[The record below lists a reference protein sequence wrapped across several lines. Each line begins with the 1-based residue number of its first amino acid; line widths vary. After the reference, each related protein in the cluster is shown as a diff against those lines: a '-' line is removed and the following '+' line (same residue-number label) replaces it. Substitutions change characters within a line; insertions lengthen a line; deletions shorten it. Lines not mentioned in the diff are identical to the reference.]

1 MTTAMEL
8 VGPFLL
14 TVTLLTAAMFLM
26 AFQLGRLITRDTRDD
41 EQRDVEVAQ
50 TPEMAVQELLMSTAR
65 SRRARS
71 AHRLVLS
78 GRRAVEAARAA
89 HHPRARWRDGVGA
102 LRRHLDELRHT
113 WPSCIAPEVPLARLA
128 ADPSAGQHGRAAS
141 ASCSR

>member
-26 AFQLGRLITRDTRDD
+26 AFQLGRLVTRDD

-50 TPEMAVQELLMSTAR
+50 TPEMAVHELLMSTAR

-71 AHRLVLS
+71 GTSTRPIGAPS
-78 GRRAVEAARAA
+78 GGGSSRRASS
-89 HHPRARWRDGVGA
+89 PRSMARWGRSSA
-102 LRRHLDELRHT
+102 T
-113 WPSCIAPEVPLARLA
+113 APR
-128 ADPSAGQHGRAAS
+128 
-141 ASCSR
+141 

>member
-71 AHRLVLS
+71 GTSTRPIGAPS
-78 GRRAVEAARAA
+78 GGGSSRRESS
-89 HHPRARWRDGVGA
+89 PRSMARWGSSSA
-102 LRRHLDELRHT
+102 T
-113 WPSCIAPEVPLARLA
+113 APR
-128 ADPSAGQHGRAAS
+128 
-141 ASCSR
+141 